1 MKVSQRAQSIA
12 TKILDTFDSD
22 TLKAKEID
30 KIAQQQAQLEQ
41 KLKDMKEAPDVGELK
56 YKKWDLI
63 EKSVEISEK
72 REEVEATQ
80 SFGVDGSQMKEMMGC
95 SRDHSKEIDIY
106 NKPYNEKVQRIIFLK
121 DEGNQ
126 SYKEAQYDK
135 ASYYYA

>member
-1 MKVSQRAQSIA
+1 M
-12 TKILDTFDSD
+12 
-22 TLKAKEID
+22 
-30 KIAQQQAQLEQ
+30 EQ

-126 SYKEAQYDK
+126 TYKEAQYDK